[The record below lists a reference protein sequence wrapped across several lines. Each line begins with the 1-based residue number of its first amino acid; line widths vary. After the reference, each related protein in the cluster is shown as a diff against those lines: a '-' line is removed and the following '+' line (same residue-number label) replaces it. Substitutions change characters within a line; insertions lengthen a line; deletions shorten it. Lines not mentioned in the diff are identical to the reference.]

1 MGGALLISGGL
12 YTDGS
17 FAGLGFLA
25 IADSFSDYGVL
36 RSYASLQWPGFL
48 CEPDSFFHFGLL

>member
-36 RSYASLQWPGFL
+36 RSYASLQWPGFDL
-48 CEPDSFFHFGLL
+48 C